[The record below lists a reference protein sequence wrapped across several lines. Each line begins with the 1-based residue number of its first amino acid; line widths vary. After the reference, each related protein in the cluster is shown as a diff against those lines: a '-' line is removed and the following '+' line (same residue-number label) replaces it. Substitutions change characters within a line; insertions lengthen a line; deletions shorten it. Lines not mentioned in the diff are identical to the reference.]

1 MINQIILR
9 LRNQL
14 QVSSVVVTHDIRSAF
29 TIADRVII
37 LDQGHILAQGTPSEI
52 EQSDLP
58 WVQHFITGQ
67 ALDHEI
73 VESGGSRIR
82 TPSITSRYRAVNAA
96 QDASRVVGGT
106 GMSSTK
112 LRAIRQQGR
121 KQKHSTR
128 KK

>member
-1 MINQIILR
+1 M
-9 LRNQL
+9 
-14 QVSSVVVTHDIRSAF
+14 THDIRSAF

-37 LDQGHILAQGTPSEI
+37 LDQGHILAQVPPSEI
-52 EQSDLP
+52 EQSELL

-82 TPSITSRYRAVNAA
+82 TPSVSSRHRAVNAA
-96 QDASRVVGGT
+96 QDAPRAVGGT

-121 KQKHSTR
+121 KQKHDAG
-128 KK
+128 KKAND